1 MRIIS
6 VINQKGGV
14 GKTTTA
20 LNVAH
25 ALSLK
30 GKRILVLD
38 MDPQSHL
45 TTSLGLNER
54 GQVGIDGVLG
64 GDCELVDVMQ
74 EVRKKMYVVPA
85 GEKLGEFEFV
95 SGGDSNRGFRL
106 AQALTDMNKRFDFVI
121 IDCPPSAGLLGMNAL
136 LAAKEL
142 LIPVSSDYLSLQ
154 GLSRLMGIITHIEA
168 RLGMK
173 LKKWLVVTRFQS
185 RRRLAND
192 VVDKLLH
199 HFPQQVLQTRVR
211 ESVSLAE
218 SPSFGQTIFDYKSAS
233 NGAVDYEALAEDLS
247 LRRTT
252 CAA

>member
-1 MRIIS
+1 MR
-6 VINQKGGV
+6 NK
-14 GKTTTA
+14 
-20 LNVAH
+20 LF
-25 ALSLK
+25 
-30 GKRILVLD
+30 
-38 MDPQSHL
+38 
-45 TTSLGLNER
+45 
-54 GQVGIDGVLG
+54 
-64 GDCELVDVMQ
+64 
-74 EVRKKMYVVPA
+74 VVPA
-85 GEKLGEFEFV
+85 GEKLGEFEFIT
-95 SGGDSNRGFRL
+95 GGDSSRGFRL
-106 AQALTDMNKRFDFVI
+106 AQALADMKTRFDFVM

-154 GLSRLMGIITHIEA
+154 GLSRLMGIITHIES

-192 VVDKLLH
+192 VVEKLLQ
-199 HFPQQVLQTRVR
+199 HFPKQILQTRVR

-233 NGAVDYEALAEDLS
+233 HGAVDYESLALDLS
-247 LRRTT
+247 MRRTL